1 MLPVRKGMLGRTC
14 IVLTTCRPPLLSA
27 QIYTEEFGNVRGHF
41 GPINTVAF
49 HPDGRRW
56 VHFCHR
62 GRPTGQWEGLSLP
75 PGSAAQCLHI
85 RKIFKG
91 RGNS

>member
-1 MLPVRKGMLGRTC
+1 MRRVANMP
-14 IVLTTCRPPLLSA
+14 LTAASCA

-56 VHFCHR
+56 VHFCVTSVVS
-62 GRPTGQWEGLSLP
+62 TGQWDEPYLP
-75 PGSAAQCLHI
+75 PGSLAEHMSI
-85 RKIFKG
+85 RRILKG